1 MSQIIKNSLI
11 VLSASVLFGIYP
23 PAARGAYADGANA
36 VFIIMLTTLLRAAS
50 MTAFCIVKGHG
61 LFVDRE
67 ETKIAIRSGFI
78 QACSVIGILG
88 SLVYLPGPVA
98 IVLLFTNTLMLLF
111 FLWLKKE
118 LEVNQWLL
126 IATVACLIG
135 ISFVVDVWN
144 IHSLGDW
151 RGYVLIMIGAA
162 ATASRLYIF
171 GKLTQRK
178 EPIVVGAETFLW
190 AFCFLCLLPFY
201 QMPILP
207 QSISGFGWVFLS
219 AVSLSLGSFAMFYGI
234 AKIGA
239 FHFSLYNKLEPVFG
253 AIFSAILIGEI
264 LNLTQ
269 YIGMVIVIGSLV
281 GYQLW
286 DYRQRKNKS

>member
-1 MSQIIKNSLI
+1 MQCKRHRLTVRLIVLDYSYYTSVFSFNIIKKKESILFCVLVSHSHCLVLACCRLSGLRRFMSQIIKNSLI

-36 VFIIMLTTLLRAAS
+36 IFIILLTTLLRAAS
-50 MTAFCIVKGHG
+50 MTAFCIVKWHG

-78 QACSVIGILG
+78 QACSIIGILG

-178 EPIVVGAETFLW
+178 EPIVVGAETFL
-190 AFCFLCLLPFY
+190 C
-201 QMPILP
+201 
-207 QSISGFGWVFLS
+207 
-219 AVSLSLGSFAMFYGI
+219 
-234 AKIGA
+234 
-239 FHFSLYNKLEPVFG
+239 
-253 AIFSAILIGEI
+253 
-264 LNLTQ
+264 
-269 YIGMVIVIGSLV
+269 
-281 GYQLW
+281 
-286 DYRQRKNKS
+286 